1 MATGVVKW
9 FDPEKGF
16 GFVRP
21 DDGSEDVF
29 VNLSAVDGGAS
40 CGLRESDRVE
50 FEIEVQPYGREA
62 SRLSVVV

>member
-29 VNLSAVDGGAS
+29 VKLSAVDGGAS
-40 CGLRESDRVE
+40 CGLAESDRVE
-50 FEIEVQPYGREA
+50 FEIEVQPYGREV
-62 SRLSVVV
+62 SRLSLVV

>member
-29 VNLSAVDGGAS
+29 VDLSAVDGGAS
-40 CGLRESDRVE
+40 CGLVESDRVE
-50 FEIEVQPYGREA
+50 FEIEIQPHGREV

>member
-9 FDPEKGF
+9 FDAEKGF

-40 CGLRESDRVE
+40 CGLTESDRVE
-50 FEIEVQPYGREA
+50 FEIEIQPYGREA